1 MDPMATWEKILLG
14 AAAVLI
20 LLWFRPG
27 IRAAMERSRQAGER
41 DWKAV
46 ILPLV
51 VVVLF
56 VLLLIASV

>member
-14 AAAVLI
+14 VAAVLI

-51 VVVLF
+51 AVVLF

>member
-51 VVVLF
+51 AVVLF

>member
-14 AAAVLI
+14 VAAVLI